1 MAGRPVR
8 SLTFRLRLC
17 GARALHVW
25 NEPRGAGSSQL
36 RAAYRYIGKLL
47 TGRGAAEH
55 DAAAAHIAATNEF
68 GGKQQAVLEH
78 FEQRRGVLGAGH
90 TSQQDEGA
98 LTTGG
103 GVE

>member
-1 MAGRPVR
+1 
-8 SLTFRLRLC
+8 
-17 GARALHVW
+17 
-25 NEPRGAGSSQL
+25 
-36 RAAYRYIGKLL
+36 
-47 TGRGAAEH
+47 
-55 DAAAAHIAATNEF
+55 
-68 GGKQQAVLEH
+68 VLEH